1 MLVPLLVLCVAS
13 LSLPVAHGDQGS
25 SDGPRPGN
33 LLGAR
38 IPVSTSSPEVKEYA
52 QLAVETFNTG
62 SNSMYYFRDTKVLK
76 AEKQLVS
83 GIKYF
88 LTMEIRNT
96 ECRKGADTG
105 EGVNLTQCPFS
116 AEQQNFRCDFEILQ
130 VPWKNQTT
138 VEKFSCLPA

>member
-1 MLVPLLVLCVAS
+1 MLVALLVLCVAS
-13 LSLPVAHGDQGS
+13 LSLPAAHGDQGGGS
-25 SDGPRPGN
+25 EPRPGN

-38 IPVSTSSPEVKEYA
+38 IPVSTSSPELKEYT
-52 QLAVETFNTG
+52 QLAVQTFNTG
-62 SNSMYYFRDTKVLK
+62 SNSIYYFRDTKVLK

-88 LTMEIRNT
+88 LTMLFGST
-96 ECRKGADTG
+96 QCRKGADTG

-116 AEQQNFRCDFEILQ
+116 AEQENFQCDFEILQ

-138 VEKFSCLPA
+138 VQKFSCLPA